1 MTVLGKFPVFHLSS
15 IIYNYKRNVHISVF
29 ISPVCLRSKTGTN
42 LFYVFICHLS
52 VSSILLVSAHKCTY
66 TSRPRSESGPILN
79 WSNPD
84 PNSDLGWT
92 NLELG
97 RPRSKFDLGQPK

>member
-1 MTVLGKFPVFHLSS
+1 MSVSS
-15 IIYNYKRNVHISVF
+15 SLLFNYNYKRDIHVSVF
-29 ISPVCLRSKTGTN
+29 ISPVCLRSKTSTN

-52 VSSILLVSAHKCTY
+52 VSSIHMSG
-66 TSRPRSESGPILN
+66 PRSESGPILN
-79 WSNPD
+79 WSSPD

-97 RPRSKFDLGQPK
+97 RPRSKF